1 MNNKNSDFASTA
13 DFILR
18 SGATSSSAATAN
30 TMTENN
36 TQPGQVSIT
45 GFVEHVVFSNEDN
58 GFTICEISTDGD
70 EGQQVLVTLVGTM
83 PYIAVGET

>member
-18 SGATSSSAATAN
+18 SGAASSDAAAAD

-45 GFVEHVVFSNEDN
+45 GFVEHVVFSN
-58 GFTICEISTDGD
+58 
-70 EGQQVLVTLVGTM
+70 
-83 PYIAVGET
+83 

>member
-45 GFVEHVVFSNEDN
+45 GFV
-58 GFTICEISTDGD
+58 
-70 EGQQVLVTLVGTM
+70 
-83 PYIAVGET
+83 